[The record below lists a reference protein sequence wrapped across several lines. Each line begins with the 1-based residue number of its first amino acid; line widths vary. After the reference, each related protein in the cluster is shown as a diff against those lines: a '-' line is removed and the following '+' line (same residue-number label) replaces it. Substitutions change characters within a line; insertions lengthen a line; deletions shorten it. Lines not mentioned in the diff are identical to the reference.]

1 MAHPKEL
8 DVFLATVEGRA
19 FKTARYATR
28 DEDAALDIVQ
38 EAMTK
43 LSERYGDRPVEELGP
58 LFMRILHNCVA
69 DHFRRSKIR
78 SFWVSLFSSFS
89 ARGEE
94 EDSDP
99 LETLLIEDQTA
110 TGGNP
115 ERQLEQS
122 QILGAIEAEIEK
134 LPARQREAFLMR
146 YWEDMD
152 VAETAAVMGCSEGS
166 VKTHCSRAT
175 HTLSAALHAKGI
187 KL

>member
-8 DVFLATVEGRA
+8 DVFLAAVEGRA

-38 EAMTK
+38 EAMIK

-58 LFMRILHNCVA
+58 LLMRILRNCIS
-69 DHFRRSKIR
+69 DHFRRSKVR
-78 SFWVSLFSSFS
+78 SFWITLFSSLS
-89 ARGEE
+89 ARDD
-94 EDSDP
+94 EDAADP
-99 LETLLIEDQTA
+99 LETLLVQDETA
-110 TGGNP
+110 TGNNP

-122 QILGAIEAEIEK
+122 QILGAIEAELEK

-166 VKTHCSRAT
+166 VKTHCYRAT
-175 HTLSAALHAKGI
+175 HALSTALHAKGI